1 MTAEQHIDQ
10 PVEQP
15 VDQPVTEE
23 ELYNALLRAKRS
35 KRRGRYTFKL
45 RGVRFTCDESYYEAF
60 FSVHGY
66 ECKQASDRVSDWIVI
81 GS

>member
-1 MTAEQHIDQ
+1 MAIEQ

-15 VDQPVTEE
+15 IEQPTEEHDVTEE

-35 KRRGRYTFKL
+35 KRRNRYTFVL
-45 RGVRFTCDESYYEAF
+45 RGVRYTCDESYYEAF

-66 ECKQASDRVSDWIVI
+66 ECKQASDRVSDWIIVA
-81 GS
+81 